1 MVSDEDDDIYFYG
14 GMDMKAEE
22 SRQLSRKDI
31 SLESE
36 LAQGRFAV
44 IYLANYY
51 GKNDV
56 QTVVA
61 KTLKGNNMVSYVC
74 FEILTWDHFKMLFNV
89 T

>member
-1 MVSDEDDDIYFYG
+1 
-14 GMDMKAEE
+14 
-22 SRQLSRKDI
+22 
-31 SLESE
+31 

-74 FEILTWDHFKMLFNV
+74 FEILTWDHFKVLLNV
-89 T
+89 TQLPYIAKLYPVNAN

>member
-1 MVSDEDDDIYFYG
+1 MASDEDDDIYFYG
-14 GMDMKAEE
+14 GMNMKAENSQE
-22 SRQLSRKDI
+22 LSRKDI

-36 LAQGRFAV
+36 LTRGRFAV

-61 KTLKGNNMVSYVC
+61 KTLKGNNMVSYVG
-74 FEILTWDHFKMLFNV
+74 F
-89 T
+89 